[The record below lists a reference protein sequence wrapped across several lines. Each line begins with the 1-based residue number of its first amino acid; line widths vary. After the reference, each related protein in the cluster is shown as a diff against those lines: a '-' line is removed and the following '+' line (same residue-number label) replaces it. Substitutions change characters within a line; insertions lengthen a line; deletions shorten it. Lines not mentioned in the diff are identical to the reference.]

1 MATYTPLKSDP
12 VLTPP
17 DQTAPK
23 RPSRSALVAGAGF
36 LVLAF
41 VAMVLAAV
49 STWAGHTSRPL
60 QPVPGSE
67 PAYTSSEVSA
77 AKSKACSA
85 WDNAA
90 TEMTRA
96 SNAVAELPPG
106 WDSPDRVRA
115 RANETRVVIAETAYL
130 RTQVD
135 PATPVSVRNGID
147 QYNALSIA
155 QQNAAIQRLGTSL
168 DKLIDDQN
176 AVTEQL
182 KKHCGLN

>member
-1 MATYTPLKSDP
+1 M
-12 VLTPP
+12 
-17 DQTAPK
+17 
-23 RPSRSALVAGAGF
+23 
-36 LVLAF
+36 LAF

-49 STWAGHTSRPL
+49 STLGHHTSRPS
-60 QPVPGSE
+60 QPLPGPE
-67 PAYTSSEVSA
+67 PVYTNSEVSA
-77 AKSKACSA
+77 AKSKACVA

-106 WDSPDRVRA
+106 WDSADRVRA
-115 RANETRVVIAETAYL
+115 RANETRVVLAETAYL

-147 QYNALSIA
+147 QYNSLSIA
-155 QQNAAIQRLGTSL
+155 QQHAAVQRLGTSL

-176 AVTEQL
+176 AVSEQL
-182 KKHCGLN
+182 KTSCGLN

>member
-17 DQTAPK
+17 DQTSPK
-23 RPSRSALVAGAGF
+23 RSRSSLTVGAGF
-36 LVLAF
+36 LVLSF
-41 VAMVLAAV
+41 VAMVLAGAN
-49 STWAGHTSRPL
+49 TWGHQTPRPM
-60 QPVPGSE
+60 QPFPGSDE

-77 AKSKACSA
+77 AKSKACVA

-135 PATPVSVRNGID
+135 PATPVSVRDGID
-147 QYNALSIA
+147 QYNVLSIA

-176 AVTEQL
+176 AVSEQL

>member
-17 DQTAPK
+17 DPTSPNG
-23 RPSRSALVAGAGF
+23 PSRSSLIIGAGF
-36 LVLAF
+36 LVVAF

-49 STWAGHTSRPL
+49 STWGHHTPRPS
-60 QPVPGSE
+60 QPLPG
-67 PAYTSSEVSA
+67 PAPIYTNSEVSA
-77 AKSKACSA
+77 AKSKACVA

-106 WDSPDRVRA
+106 WDSADRVRA
-115 RANETRVVIAETAYL
+115 RANETRVVLAETAYL

-135 PATPVSVRNGID
+135 PATPVSVRDGIE
-147 QYNALSIA
+147 QYNTLSIA

-176 AVTEQL
+176 AVSEQL